1 MTSETE
7 QPKVPFGVDA
17 DWILEAFVSIAN
29 LDKDKSE
36 PRWLVLF
43 AGGTL
48 VEGQLISVNEYLRA
62 VGFPDELR
70 KEHAQATLL
79 EASVSPPRY
88 IHLKNAKF
96 YQAGGT
102 AGPIPSTQGG
112 LFRARLSSIDGF
124 LLGRFSMEQS

>member
-1 MTSETE
+1 MAGETE
-7 QPKVPFGVDA
+7 QEKRSFGVEA
-17 DWILEAFVSIAN
+17 DWILELFVASAN
-29 LDKDKSE
+29 KDKEEGE
-36 PRWLVLF
+36 PPWLTLF

-62 VGFPDELR
+62 VGFPDELQ

-88 IHLKNAKF
+88 IHLKNARF

-102 AGPIPSTQGG
+102 TAPIPITQGG

-124 LLGRFSMEQS
+124 IPGRFKLDKT